1 MANTLYQVSTLQAL
15 AQGNYYGN
23 STIKELLSHGD
34 IGLGTFKDLNG
45 EMILLDGTCYRADEN
60 GHVSVMG
67 NAEETPFAVTS
78 FFSSD
83 SLSPIPQPM
92 DMAEL
97 IRRMNEEVANKGKN
111 NIYLCRLDGY
121 FQEVNARSELA
132 QKEPYRPIAKAME
145 TDQREFTF
153 KNVKGSLV
161 CVYFPTYMDKLNL
174 AGWHIHF
181 LSEDKSQ
188 GGHVFGLTL
197 QKGRLQW
204 ETISNFHMIIPTNS
218 HFQNLDLSSVPKDEI
233 ESVEKAGS
241 E

>member
-45 EMILLDGTCYRADEN
+45 EMILLDGTCYRVDEN

-83 SLSPIPQPM
+83 SVFLISQPM
-92 DMAEL
+92 DMTEL

-153 KNVKGSLV
+153 KNVKAWSVCTSPPIWISSTWLVGTSISCQKIKAKAATSLASP
-161 CVYFPTYMDKLNL
+161 CRKAAYNGKPFPT
-174 AGWHIHF
+174 
-181 LSEDKSQ
+181 S
-188 GGHVFGLTL
+188 T
-197 QKGRLQW
+197 
-204 ETISNFHMIIPTNS
+204 
-218 HFQNLDLSSVPKDEI
+218 
-233 ESVEKAGS
+233 
-241 E
+241 